1 MHRRP
6 PAVGLLLVAG
16 LMGGWETPPGWAAE
30 PDAAKRAFFETKI
43 RPVLVE
49 RCLECH
55 GAENDP
61 PDGNLRLDLKAGW
74 EAGGDSGP
82 ALTPG
87 DAAGSVLMEALRY
100 ETYEMPP
107 DEKLPAHV
115 IADFERWIA
124 DGAVDPRGGTLD
136 QPDET
141 PAVHPEADGWA
152 YAPPRSEPAP
162 AVEDAAWPRTLAD
175 RFVLAK
181 IEAAGLEPAPEATPA
196 AAFRRLHFD
205 LSGLPPEPGDLAAFL
220 AEPSEANWR
229 AAVDRLL
236 ASPRFGQT
244 WGRHWLDV
252 ARYADSNGSDFNAT
266 WPDAWRYRDY
276 VVDAFNRDLPFDR
289 FLTEQ
294 IAGDLLP
301 AESDEQRTRQTVA
314 TGFLALGTKMLSERD
329 KQKLT
334 FDVADDQIDTIGRAA
349 MGLTLGCARCH
360 DHKFDPIPTRE
371 YYALAGIFAST
382 KTLDGEM
389 QKYVSDFVRVPLPE
403 DPAAKT
409 RRTAHAA
416 ELAAAKR
423 AVEEAKARRDDVAFG
438 LDGAVVIDD
447 LDAELVGKWSRN
459 TYSKPFFGKGYLSDG
474 NAGRGEKSATF
485 SAELPSPG
493 RWEVRLLYAA
503 GGNRASNVPVTVRV
517 GAEETAVVVDQR
529 EPGAVQGRAAVLL
542 RTNAATTG
550 EEVTVT
556 IRNDGADGY
565 VLADAVAIMPIGG
578 EAAEPTASENAAEA
592 AFAAAE
598 AELKRLQDSAPPAA
612 PTAFGV
618 VDRASEEVGDTA
630 IRIRGE
636 AGNEGDVVPR
646 GVLSICGG
654 EPAEIAAGSGR
665 LELARWITRPD
676 HPLTARVF
684 VNRVWGHLFGRG
696 IVRTADNFGAL
707 GTPPTHPEL
716 LDRLAADFVADGW
729 RIKPLVRE
737 LVLSRTYRL
746 ASAHPGASAADPENA
761 LFARANRRRLTAE
774 ALRDTTLHLAGR
786 LDEAPPGRSPV
797 AGFGRLAVDTQ
808 TGKSTGPVDV
818 QSLTVRS
825 VFLPLIRNEL
835 PDALT
840 AFDFAD
846 PEAVVGVRPETTG
859 PTQSL
864 FLLNAP
870 QVRERAAAAG
880 ERFRGLPRSREE
892 KVAALYR
899 AAFSREP
906 TAAELD
912 RATRFLT
919 DAAARDGEAGAWTDL
934 AHVLFCSAEFRFLD

>member
-1 MHRRP
+1 MSRRFL
-6 PAVGLLLVAG
+6 AAGALLWAG
-16 LMGGWETPPGWAAE
+16 LAGGWGVPAGQAAE

-55 GAENDP
+55 GAESEP

-74 EAGGDSGP
+74 QTGGDSGP

-87 DAAGSVLMEALRY
+87 DAAGSVLMGALRY

-141 PAVHPEADGWA
+141 PAVRPEADGWT
-152 YAPPRSEPAP
+152 YTPPHAEPAP
-162 AVEDAAWPRTLAD
+162 AVENAAWPRTVAD

-181 IEAAGLEPAPEATPA
+181 VEAAGLEPAPDAAPA

-205 LSGLPPEPGDLAAFL
+205 LSGLPPEPDDLAAFL
-220 AEPSEANWR
+220 AEPSDANWR

-301 AESDEQRTRQTVA
+301 ADSDEQRTRQTVA

-334 FDVADDQIDTIGRAA
+334 FDVADDQIDTVGRAA

-403 DPAAKT
+403 DPAAVAARAEWGLSRDLLKNEV
-409 RRTAHAA
+409 AHAKNKLDEA
-416 ELAAAKR
+416 RFGWLDAM
-423 AVEEAKARRDDVAFG
+423 VVDDSEAKA
-438 LDGAVVIDD
+438 
-447 LDAELVGKWSRN
+447 VGDWKDSM
-459 TYSKPFFGKGYLSDG
+459 YAKSFVGSGYLTDG
-474 NAGRGEKSATF
+474 NTGKGEKSLTYTAK
-485 SAELPSPG
+485 LPHAG
-493 RWEVRLLYAA
+493 RWEARLLYSAS
-503 GGNRASNVPVTVRV
+503 GNRASNVPVEFAGRSVTVN
-517 GAEETAVVVDQR
+517 QR
-529 EPGAVQGRAAVLL
+529 KKGPLFDRAASLGTVDVV
-542 RTNAATTG
+542 AG
-550 EEVTVT
+550 EEVKVIVRTT
-556 IRNDGADGY
+556 GTNGY
-565 VLADAVAIMPIGG
+565 VIGDAVAFVPVD
-578 EAAEPTASENAAEA
+578 ALNAKIRPDV
-592 AFAAAE
+592 AAAE
-598 AELKRLQDSAPPAA
+598 KEHERLAEALEAMEANAPPAA

-618 VDRASEEVGDTA
+618 TDRASEEVSDTA
-630 IRIRGE
+630 IRVRGE
-636 AGNEGDVVPR
+636 AGNEGEVVPR
-646 GVLSICGG
+646 GVLSVCGG
-654 EPAEIAAGSGR
+654 ESIEIAAGSGR

-696 IVRTADNFGAL
+696 IVRTVDNFGAL
-707 GTPPTHPEL
+707 GAPPTHPEL

-729 RIKPLVRE
+729 RVKPLVRE

-746 ASAHPGASAADPENA
+746 GSAHPGASTADPEND

-808 TGKSTGPVDV
+808 TGKPTGPVDV

-846 PEAVVGVRPETTG
+846 PEAVVGVRPETSG
-859 PTQSL
+859 PAQSL

-870 QVRERAAAAG
+870 QVRDRAEAAG
-880 ERFRGLPRSREE
+880 ERFRGLAGSRGE

-899 AAFSREP
+899 AALSREP

-912 RATRFLT
+912 RATRFLN

-934 AHVLFCSAEFRFLD
+934 AHVLFCSAAFRFLD